1 MCVLFM
7 FSHFFLYCPAITTR
21 KYISQKL
28 ADSDWSIFRWWSGHF
43 VLIGYIF
50 RRETAKQ
57 TNHEP
62 TRVFENKFSP
72 SLASFASHRE
82 RQTYS
87 TPPKRRLWFVSER
100 IACEHPRSCLPLLT
114 DHYWFSMCFLVWK
127 LFCFNLLG
135 LPSATTLVFPQ
146 NDAWN

>member
-1 MCVLFM
+1 MCALHVFTF
-7 FSHFFLYCPAITTR
+7 FSILPCDNNKKIHLPEIGRFWLVNFQI
-21 KYISQKL
+21 
-28 ADSDWSIFRWWSGHF
+28 HF